1 MEMLDTIL
9 QNKTYIGSLVQCK
22 RTRISHKTHNMVRVA
37 EDEWVVSKE
46 RHNAIIK
53 EEIFN
58 QVQDILYNRNVRVN
72 KEGKFYKYTGFLK
85 CSECGANLYRKTK
98 IKNNKEK
105 VYYYC
110 STYYNTRQ
118 CNKHYIQEKELDE
131 VVLDILNQH
140 IELVCD
146 ISNKIEDVIS
156 VSRVEYNAKLKEI
169 RICEIE
175 KELEKY
181 QVLLNEL
188 VKDYRCDFISQE
200 DYDDFKQK
208 YLYEINKLNMEKE
221 NLEISKINSY
231 NLDWIN
237 NFKKMGRIKTIDR
250 NIVDS
255 FIKDIFVNNEK
266 GVDIIFRYKDEYEN
280 AERYLKS
287 KNNVI

>member
-1 MEMLDTIL
+1 M
-9 QNKTYIGSLVQCK
+9 
-22 RTRISHKTHNMVRVA
+22 
-37 EDEWVVSKE
+37 
-46 RHNAIIK
+46 
-53 EEIFN
+53 
-58 QVQDILYNRNVRVN
+58 
-72 KEGKFYKYTGFLK
+72 
-85 CSECGANLYRKTK
+85 
-98 IKNNKEK
+98 
-105 VYYYC
+105 
-110 STYYNTRQ
+110 
-118 CNKHYIQEKELDE
+118 
-131 VVLDILNQH
+131 
-140 IELVCD
+140 VCD

-169 RICEIE
+169 RISEIE

-237 NFKKMGRIKTIDR
+237 NFKKTGKIKTIDR

-287 KNNVI
+287 KNNVV

>member
-1 MEMLDTIL
+1 M
-9 QNKTYIGSLVQCK
+9 
-22 RTRISHKTHNMVRVA
+22 
-37 EDEWVVSKE
+37 
-46 RHNAIIK
+46 
-53 EEIFN
+53 
-58 QVQDILYNRNVRVN
+58 
-72 KEGKFYKYTGFLK
+72 
-85 CSECGANLYRKTK
+85 
-98 IKNNKEK
+98 
-105 VYYYC
+105 
-110 STYYNTRQ
+110 
-118 CNKHYIQEKELDE
+118 
-131 VVLDILNQH
+131 
-140 IELVCD
+140 VCD

-169 RICEIE
+169 RISEIE

-237 NFKKMGRIKTIDR
+237 NFKKTGKIKTIDR

-266 GVDIIFRYKDEYEN
+266 GVDVIFRYKDEYEN

-287 KNNVI
+287 KNNVV

>member
-1 MEMLDTIL
+1 M
-9 QNKTYIGSLVQCK
+9 KK
-22 RTRISHKTHNMVRVA
+22 R
-37 EDEWVVSKE
+37 SK
-46 RHNAIIK
+46 K
-53 EEIFN
+53 EE
-58 QVQDILYNRNVRVN
+58 V
-72 KEGKFYKYTGFLK
+72 
-85 CSECGANLYRKTK
+85 
-98 IKNNKEK
+98 
-105 VYYYC
+105 
-110 STYYNTRQ
+110 
-118 CNKHYIQEKELDE
+118 EL
-131 VVLDILNQH
+131 Q
-140 IELVCD
+140 
-146 ISNKIEDVIS
+146 
-156 VSRVEYNAKLKEI
+156 
-169 RICEIE
+169 

-237 NFKKMGRIKTIDR
+237 NFKKTGKIKTIDR

-287 KNNVI
+287 KNNVV

>member
-1 MEMLDTIL
+1 
-9 QNKTYIGSLVQCK
+9 
-22 RTRISHKTHNMVRVA
+22 
-37 EDEWVVSKE
+37 
-46 RHNAIIK
+46 
-53 EEIFN
+53 
-58 QVQDILYNRNVRVN
+58 RVN

-131 VVLDILNQH
+131 VVLEILNQH

-169 RICEIE
+169 RISEIE

-287 KNNVI
+287 KNNVV

>member
-1 MEMLDTIL
+1 ML
-9 QNKTYIGSLVQCK
+9 N
-22 RTRISHKTHNMVRVA
+22 
-37 EDEWVVSKE
+37 
-46 RHNAIIK
+46 
-53 EEIFN
+53 
-58 QVQDILYNRNVRVN
+58 
-72 KEGKFYKYTGFLK
+72 
-85 CSECGANLYRKTK
+85 
-98 IKNNKEK
+98 
-105 VYYYC
+105 
-110 STYYNTRQ
+110 
-118 CNKHYIQEKELDE
+118 
-131 VVLDILNQH
+131 
-140 IELVCD
+140 
-146 ISNKIEDVIS
+146 
-156 VSRVEYNAKLKEI
+156 LKEI
-169 RICEIE
+169 RISEIE

-237 NFKKMGRIKTIDR
+237 NFKKTGKIKTIDR

-266 GVDIIFRYKDEYEN
+266 GVDVIFRYKDEYEN

-287 KNNVI
+287 KNNVV